1 MNIGIIVHSF
11 TGNTLF
17 VAEKLKEKLEKAG
30 NTVSLEKIRIA
41 GGEQKD
47 LQQFEIEYAPNAH
60 PYDAVVFAAPVRA
73 FQASPVIVTYLN
85 SLPALSGKKCALL
98 VTQHFP
104 YAWMGGNNAL
114 KKMKSLCEQ
123 KGAVVCAA
131 GIVNWSNKKREQMII
146 DRVEVIQNG
155 LTKMES

>member
-1 MNIGIIVHSF
+1 MKIGIIVHSF

-30 NTVSLEKIRIA
+30 NMVCLEKIRIA

-47 LQQFEIEYAPNAH
+47 IQQFEIEYAPDARQ
-60 PYDAVVFAAPVRA
+60 YDAVIFAAPVRG
-73 FQASPVIVTYLN
+73 FQASPVIASYLN
-85 SLPALSGKKCALL
+85 GLPPLSGKNIALL

-104 YAWMGGNNAL
+104 YAWMGGNNAI

-123 KGAVVCAA
+123 KGTVVCAA
-131 GIVNWSNKKREQMII
+131 GIVNWSNKKREQMIA
-146 DRVEVIQNG
+146 DRVDMISKA
-155 LTKMES
+155 LLI